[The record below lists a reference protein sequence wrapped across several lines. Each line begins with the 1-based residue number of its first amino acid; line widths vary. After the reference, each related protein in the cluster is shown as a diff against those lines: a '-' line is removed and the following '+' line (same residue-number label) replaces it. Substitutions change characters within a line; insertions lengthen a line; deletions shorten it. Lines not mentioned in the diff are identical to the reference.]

1 MSTSTRGAADA
12 GTRPLDD
19 QQLAL
24 LEEERAF
31 LLRSLD
37 DLDAEYAAGDVDE
50 VDYRALRD
58 DYTRRA
64 ANVLRAIEQRRAKV
78 SAPPK
83 RSRAGALAWIAGVL
97 LVGAVAGVLLGRAT
111 GGRGGGE
118 MSGDIRESTRSL
130 INEAQVAFGE
140 GDTER
145 AIELY
150 DEALEI
156 APGNVEAL
164 TYRGWIR
171 FRSGGDA
178 EEALADLAEA
188 VAVDPAFADAR
199 VFRASILLDQGDAE
213 AAGEELAVY
222 DTIET
227 RPPMA
232 DQLLVS
238 FRLRERVA
246 VAAVEPVLF
255 GDDPPDDPAA
265 ALDAAGLDPDDLR
278 LAAEHVLELGDLSR
292 AIVIVDAGLARDPDD
307 PAMLALLGWI
317 DALASQSGAT
327 PEQQEILVPR
337 ALAQLARA
345 IELAPDLPHPRV
357 YRAILLTELG
367 RTAEADADLAVF
379 CAAPQDPKLQEYLAA
394 SGLSC

>member
-1 MSTSTRGAADA
+1 VSTSTRRSTAAE
-12 GTRPLDD
+12 TRPLDD

-24 LEEERAF
+24 LEEEREF

-78 SAPPK
+78 AAPRK
-83 RSRAGALAWIAGVL
+83 RSRSGAIVWIAGIL
-97 LVGAVAGVLLGRAT
+97 LVGGIAGLLLGRAT

-118 MSGDIRESTRSL
+118 MSGDIRLSTRSL
-130 INEAQVAFGE
+130 INEAQLAFGE
-140 GDTER
+140 GDTEK

-150 DEALEI
+150 DEALGI

-164 TYRGWIR
+164 TYRGWTI

-178 EEALADLAEA
+178 EEALADLDEA
-188 VAVDPAFADAR
+188 VAVDPSFADAR
-199 VFRASILLDQGDAE
+199 VFRASILLDQGDAG

-222 DTIET
+222 DTIEN

-246 VAAVEPVLF
+246 LAAVEPVLF
-255 GDDPPDDPAA
+255 GDEPPDDPGAA
-265 ALDAAGLDPDDLR
+265 VEAAGLDADDLR
-278 LAAEHVLELGDLSR
+278 LAAEHVLEQGDLTR

-307 PAMLALLGWI
+307 PSMLALLGWI
-317 DALASQSGAT
+317 DALASQAGAT

-345 IELAPDLPHPRV
+345 VELAPDLPHPRV

-367 RTAEADADLAVF
+367 RTAEAEADLAVF
-379 CAAPQDPKLQEYLAA
+379 CAASQDPKLQEYLVA